1 MPNRLPSSFH
11 LHLISDATGET
22 LTTMAKAAAVQ
33 YSQVRPIEHVHPL
46 VRTAKQ
52 LERVLKE
59 VEHAPGIVLYTIVNK
74 ELIEEIE
81 QRCRDLKVP
90 ALHVLKPIM
99 NVFESYLGAP
109 QTPVVAGQHI
119 VDADY
124 FRRIDALNFSMAHD
138 DGQLPQDL
146 NAADIIILGISRTSK
161 TPTSIYLAQRGYK
174 TANLPLVP
182 GIDLPPALTE
192 PHSAF
197 VVGLVASPERIAEI
211 RRNRVRLMSDRNLD
225 DYVDR
230 TQIANEINYSRRLC
244 ARHGWPIIDV
254 TRRSIEETAATIIR
268 LLARSRG
275 GRRSP
280 SRTGPRMRELVLA
293 STSPFRRRM
302 LQAAGLSFSAV
313 APEVDESVLKRELA
327 SARPPA
333 GASDVAAAL
342 ARAKALAVSARM
354 PSALV
359 IGADQVLAL
368 GDELFD
374 KPGDRPSAR
383 DQLQRLRGRQHQLHT
398 AAALAEGGDIVWS
411 RIEVATLHMRAFSD
425 AYLDDYLAEAG
436 PSMFS
441 TVGGYEIEGRG
452 IQLFERVEGD
462 HFTIIGLPLLPLL
475 AELRDRGVIAT

>member
-1 MPNRLPSSFH
+1 MTNRLPSYFH

-46 VRTAKQ
+46 VRTEKQ

-59 VEHAPGIVLYTIVNK
+59 VEQAPGIVLYTIVKK
-74 ELIEEIE
+74 ELIDEIE
-81 QRCRDLKVP
+81 RRCRELKVP

-146 NAADIIILGISRTSK
+146 NAADIIILGVSRTSK

-197 VVGLVASPERIAEI
+197 IVGLVASPERIAEI
-211 RRNRVRLMSDRNLD
+211 RRNRVRLLSDRNLD

-230 TQIANEINYSRRLC
+230 TQIANEINHSRRLC
-244 ARHGWPIIDV
+244 ARHGWPVIDV
-254 TRRSIEETAATIIR
+254 TRRSIEETAASIIR
-268 LLARSRG
+268 LLHD
-275 GRRSP
+275 
-280 SRTGPRMRELVLA
+280 REE
-293 STSPFRRRM
+293 STP
-302 LQAAGLSFSAV
+302 AV
-313 APEVDESVLKRELA
+313 AA
-327 SARPPA
+327 SEET
-333 GASDVAAAL
+333 
-342 ARAKALAVSARM
+342 
-354 PSALV
+354 
-359 IGADQVLAL
+359 
-368 GDELFD
+368 GD
-374 KPGDRPSAR
+374 A
-383 DQLQRLRGRQHQLHT
+383 
-398 AAALAEGGDIVWS
+398 
-411 RIEVATLHMRAFSD
+411 
-425 AYLDDYLAEAG
+425 
-436 PSMFS
+436 
-441 TVGGYEIEGRG
+441 
-452 IQLFERVEGD
+452 
-462 HFTIIGLPLLPLL
+462 
-475 AELRDRGVIAT
+475 